1 MGPPCCDVDEIGGF
15 VGCDDDD
22 EGPVGPPGPPEPPAG
37 DEVEG
42 WVGDKSWAL
51 SLSLSRPGLKDSSS
65 CSTRSSVGPQR

>member
-22 EGPVGPPGPPEPPAG
+22 EGPVGPPVAPPGVPG